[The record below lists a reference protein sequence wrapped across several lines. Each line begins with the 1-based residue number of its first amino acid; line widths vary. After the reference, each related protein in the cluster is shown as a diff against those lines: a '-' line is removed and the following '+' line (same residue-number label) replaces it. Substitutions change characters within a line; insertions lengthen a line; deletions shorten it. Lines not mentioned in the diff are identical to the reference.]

1 MRISNEFLVPSFEF
15 PAVATFD
22 WENGSSTGD
31 FFMVGGIFT
40 LSELFREIEHC
51 VTAPQGYRA
60 GTTSCGIKSD
70 GTIPDLAIL
79 ASDVPCVAAGTF
91 TTSSTRAAPVLVCQE
106 HLKSGT
112 AQAVIVNSGNA
123 NCATGD
129 VGLLNAYRM
138 TELVA
143 KKLQLKNEAVLCS
156 STGIIGRQLPIEK
169 IETGVAAI
177 ELGRDQGNAFSEAI
191 MTTDTRPKRIAL
203 EFQIDGSTVRLGG
216 VTKGAGMIYP
226 NMATML
232 SYLTTDAA
240 LSYAWMKAELQV
252 AVDESFNMLS
262 VDGDMSTNDTCILF
276 ANGLAGNA
284 PIDEKHPEAET
295 FRQALRHVTQY
306 LAREMARD
314 GEGATKL
321 MIVHVSG
328 ARHKPD
334 AVKAARSI
342 TLSPLWQ
349 CALAGGDPNWGRITA
364 ALGASGCELN
374 QLTYDIFVGDVQ
386 VLKQGLAAAY
396 DQEAA
401 RRAMAGNEVTV
412 AIDLHLGDG
421 KATAWGCDLT
431 HGYIDENTLYTR

>member
-1 MRISNEFLVPSFEF
+1 
-15 PAVATFD
+15 
-22 WENGSSTGD
+22 
-31 FFMVGGIFT
+31 MVGGIFI
-40 LSELFREIEHC
+40 LFDIFREIDNC
-51 VTAPQGYRA
+51 VTAPQGFRA
-60 GTTSCGIKSD
+60 GTTACGIKSA

-79 ASDVPCVAAGTF
+79 ASDVPCVASGTF

-106 HLKSGT
+106 RLNSGI

-129 VGLLNAYRM
+129 VGLFNAYHM

-143 KKLQLKNEAVLCS
+143 EKLHLENELVLCS
-156 STGIIGRQLPIEK
+156 STGIIGRQLPMEK
-169 IETGVAAI
+169 IEAGVAAI
-177 ELGRDQGNAFSEAI
+177 ELGRDKGNAFAEAI
-191 MTTDTRPKRIAL
+191 MTTDTHPKRIAL
-203 EFQIDGSTVRLGG
+203 EFQIDGRTVRLGG

-240 LSYAWMKAELQV
+240 MAYDWMKAEV
-252 AVDESFNMLS
+252 KAAVDDSFNMIS
-262 VDGDMSTNDTCILF
+262 MDGDMSTNDTCILF
-276 ANGLAGNA
+276 ANGLAGNT
-284 PIDEKHPEAET
+284 PIDERHPDADM
-295 FRQALRHVTQY
+295 FRQALRYVTQY

-321 MIVHVSG
+321 MIVQVSG
-328 ARHKPD
+328 ARNKVD
-334 AVKAARSI
+334 AVKAARAI

-349 CALAGGDPNWGRITA
+349 CALAGGDPNWGRIAA

-374 QLTYDIFVGDVQ
+374 QSTYDIFIGNVQ
-386 VLKQGLAAAY
+386 VMKKGQAAEY
-396 DQEAA
+396 DQGAA
-401 RRAMAGNEVTV
+401 RQAMAGSEVTV
-412 AIDLHLGDG
+412 AIDLHLGNG